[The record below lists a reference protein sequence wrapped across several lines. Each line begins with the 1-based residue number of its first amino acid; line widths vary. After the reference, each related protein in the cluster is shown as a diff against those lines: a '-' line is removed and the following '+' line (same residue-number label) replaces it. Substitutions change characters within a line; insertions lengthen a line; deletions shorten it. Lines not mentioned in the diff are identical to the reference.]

1 MSKPSDKVPAQWL
14 ALVLSP
20 KASSTAAV
28 ALATQAKA
36 DGLSV
41 LLAGCSVTQVFA
53 ETDMLEALKA
63 GVFERVLIST
73 AEHLLATDAL
83 DAVKCL
89 PNAIVWLTLLQPGS
103 HIAALQ
109 ARWQQAQVPDSVL
122 SSGDITSCANATMAV
137 AATASFRSRT
147 LPAFCLP
154 GAMLP
159 ALIAGQARADNVA
172 VSANAQI
179 AATLT
184 QQALFVSASGVQRF
198 GGLDTFL
205 TLPFY
210 QGDVLQ
216 GSIARCWQL
225 TAGADIDINAG
236 ILPVSLPCD
245 DGSTLLFDLLPA
257 QQADSQHWHQLAVPR
272 MVLSLRL
279 LPAGAWQM
287 PEQTGVAV
295 FAMSLYNKAAYLHQ
309 AVYGVAM
316 QTYSQV
322 ALHIIDDAS
331 ADSSML
337 RLQQF
342 QALAPTSLPIRVEN
356 SGGGVGT
363 YVIRNR
369 IIKHWQ
375 DHASYYLVQDADD
388 ISSSCRALFQVAQLQ
403 QHTAFDVCIADM
415 VRIDSAG
422 QLFSLEGLSERYGSA
437 TLCAAIT
444 LHQKLGYYENLCKN
458 ADSEF
463 IDRLKS
469 LHGRKA
475 APWYRYPV
483 LYQRYDGNN
492 LTADIYQQNGNQ
504 LQANHAVRS
513 WHKQLY
519 QQKHALLNAG
529 TVAQHYQADQAP
541 DNDYQLLLAG
551 FVPPVFKHPASLS
564 AAALA
569 MLFNQASAA
578 GITFTLA
585 DAALQLSAE
594 LAAGKHHYLYATH
607 TLVAS
612 NLRPLQSDA
621 HSDISLPVFVD
632 ADFSDNVLLVLLFLD
647 AEGNRLGH
655 EFFAPATNL
664 TLHLPAKC
672 STIKLGWRCS
682 GKVAIKL
689 NAVRFSHQAVDAIMP
704 EPASDY
710 LLITNH
716 YPSDDSLYRNA
727 FVHSRVKGYA
737 ARGVKV
743 DVFRSRPNA
752 PLSMHH
758 FDGVNVTTGC
768 PSLLLPALRDGQYKQ
783 VLVHFLDNAMWRTLH
798 QVVAKVPVTV
808 WLHGAEIH
816 SAERRRYNYPDEAS
830 FAKAQAQ
837 SEQRLQF
844 WRSVLQPCPPL
855 LKLIFVSQHFADEVM
870 ADLALP
876 TPLPGTQY
884 QILPNPIDTH
894 LFQYQPK
901 QLGDRKKIL
910 VLRPFS
916 SAQYANDLAV
926 AALVILSQQPG
937 FDQFDIAVMGDGP
950 QFEAITA
957 PLVGLKNVKLQ
968 RGFLTQQQIAAEHK
982 QYGVFLCPTRWDSQG
997 VSRDEAMSSGLVA
1010 VTNRIAAVPEFCDD
1024 KNAMLCQPESAEALA
1039 AALMQLYNDP
1049 ALFLRLSE
1057 QAAKRVVTR
1066 STALIIHQELSL
1078 FTTVTKQ

>member
-1 MSKPSDKVPAQWL
+1 MSKPSDKAPVQWL

-20 KASSTAAV
+20 QASSTAAV
-28 ALATQAKA
+28 ALAVQAKA

-41 LLAGCSVTQVFA
+41 LLAGGSVTQVFA
-53 ETDMLEALKA
+53 DADMLEALKA

-73 AEHLLATDAL
+73 AEHLLVTDAL

-103 HIAALQ
+103 DIAALQ
-109 ARWQQAQVPDSVL
+109 GCWQQPTLPDNIL
-122 SSGDITSCANATMAV
+122 SSGVITTCANDSVAV
-137 AATASFRSRT
+137 AATASFRSCT

-159 ALIAGQARADNVA
+159 ALLAGQARIDDVA
-172 VSANAQI
+172 LSANAQI
-179 AATLT
+179 APTLT
-184 QQALFVSASGVQRF
+184 QQALFVSAAGVQRF

-205 TLPFY
+205 TLPLY

-236 ILPVSLPCD
+236 ILPVSLRCD
-245 DGSTLLFDLLPA
+245 DGSTVLFDLLPA
-257 QQADSQHWHQLAVPR
+257 QQADSQHWQQLAVPR

-309 AVYGVAM
+309 AVYSVAM
-316 QTYSQV
+316 QTYSKV

-331 ADSSML
+331 TDGSVL

-342 QALAPTSLPIRVEN
+342 QALAPCSLPIRFEN
-356 SGGGVGT
+356 SGGVGT

-375 DHASYYLVQDADD
+375 DHAGYYLVQDADD
-388 ISSSCRALFQVAQLQ
+388 ISSSCRALYQVAQLQ
-403 QHTAFDVCIADM
+403 QHPATDVCIADM

-469 LHGRKA
+469 VYGRNA

-492 LTADIYQQNGNQ
+492 LTADIYQQHGNQ
-504 LQANHAVRS
+504 LQTNHGVRS

-519 QQKHALLNAG
+519 QQKHASLNAE

-541 DNDYQLLLAG
+541 DNDYQLLLDG
-551 FVPPVFKHPASLS
+551 FVPPVYKHSGSLS
-564 AAALA
+564 APAIA
-569 MLFNQASAA
+569 MLFDQASAA
-578 GITFTLA
+578 GISFTLA
-585 DAALQLSAE
+585 DAAFQLRAE
-594 LAAGKHHYLYATH
+594 LTAGKHQYLYATH
-607 TLVAS
+607 TLLAS
-612 NLRPLQSDA
+612 NLRPQQTDEHSDA
-621 HSDISLPVFVD
+621 VLPVFVD
-632 ADFSDNVLLVLLFLD
+632 ADFSDNVLLVLLYLD
-647 AEGNRLGH
+647 AEGNRLAH

-664 TLHLPAKC
+664 TLQLPAKC
-672 STIKLGWRCS
+672 SSIKLGFRCS
-682 GKVAIKL
+682 GKVAITL
-689 NAVRFSHQAVDAIMP
+689 NAVRFSHQALDAIMP
-704 EPASDY
+704 KPASGY

-737 ARGVKV
+737 AQGVKV

-752 PLSMHH
+752 PLSIHQ

-768 PSLLLPALRDGQYKQ
+768 PSLLLPALRDGLYKH
-783 VLVHFLDNAMWRTLH
+783 VLVHFLDSAMWRTLQ

-816 SAERRRYNYPDEAS
+816 SAERRKYNYPDEAS

-844 WRSVLQPCPPL
+844 WRSVLQPCPAL
-855 LKLIFVSQHFADEVM
+855 LKLIFVSQHFAEEVM

-876 TPLPGTQY
+876 TPLPGAQY

-926 AALVILSQQPG
+926 AALVILSKQPG
-937 FDQFDIAVMGDGP
+937 FDQFNIAVMGDGP
-950 QFEAITA
+950 QFEAVTA
-957 PLVGLKNVKLQ
+957 PLVGLKNVRLQ
-968 RGFLTQQQIAAEHK
+968 RGFLTQQQIAAVHK

-997 VSRDEAMSSGLVA
+997 VSRDEAMASGLVA
-1010 VTNRIAAVPEFCDD
+1010 VTNAVAAVPEFCDS
-1024 KNAMLCQPESAEALA
+1024 NSAMLCDPESPQALAEAVLA
-1039 AALMQLYNDP
+1039 LVRDPSLY
-1049 ALFLRLSE
+1049 LRLSDNG
-1057 QAAKRVVTR
+1057 AVRVAQQR
-1066 STALIIHQELSL
+1066 SAALIIKQELAL
-1078 FTTVTKQ
+1078 FYCGAE